1 VQDGKKD
8 FEVARRKKLTTFNRS
23 FVIAAFQDNDQ
34 AQQAI
39 QDLMNSGFSRDQIR
53 YSVRQGGGG
62 ITDDLVSMGIPQQ
75 EANYYNDQFQQG
87 STIVTVNTR
96 DQQQQAYDILMRD
109 GGTDFNT
116 SQGQASNYGA
126 YSTGT
131 AATDATAAT
140 AATAANTVNTTATT
154 GDQTQNIELR
164 AEQLQPQTRWQ
175 QAGEVQLRK
184 NVVAEQQTIDVP
196 VTREEV
202 YIQRQAV
209 SGQPSDTP
217 ITDDGETIRVPVGE
231 EQVDVNKQTVVTG
244 EVTVGKRQVQETQQY
259 TDTVRHEELDVD
271 NQGNVNVQGN
281 QGVVDTVDTTTD
293 QNA

>member
-1 VQDGKKD
+1 
-8 FEVARRKKLTTFNRS
+8 LTTYNRS
-23 FVIAAFQDNDQ
+23 FVIAAFQDENQ

-53 YSVRQGGGG
+53 YSARRGGGG

-75 EANYYNDQFQQG
+75 EADYYNNEFEQG
-87 STIVTVNTR
+87 HTIVTVNTR

-109 GGTDFNT
+109 GGYDFNS
-116 SQGQASNYGA
+116 SQGQRSTYGA
-126 YSTGT
+126 YSAGT
-131 AATDATAAT
+131 AGTAAT
-140 AATAANTVNTTATT
+140 AATTDTTAYAANATT
-154 GDQTQNIELR
+154 VPTGEQAQNIQLR

-175 QAGEVQLRK
+175 QAGEVQLSK

-209 SGQPSDTP
+209 SGQVSDTP

-244 EVTVGKRQVQETQQY
+244 EVAVGKRQVQETQQY
-259 TDTVRHEELDVD
+259 TDTVRHEELDV
-271 NQGNVNVQGN
+271 NQQGNVNVQGD
-281 QGVVDTVDTTTD
+281 QGVVNTVDTVDTDTD
-293 QNA
+293 GNA

>member
-1 VQDGKKD
+1 
-8 FEVARRKKLTTFNRS
+8 LTTYNRS
-23 FVIAAFQDNDQ
+23 FVIAAFQDENQ

-53 YSVRQGGGG
+53 YSARRGGGG

-75 EANYYNDQFQQG
+75 EADYYNNEFEQG
-87 STIVTVNTR
+87 HTIVTVNTR

-109 GGTDFNT
+109 GGYDFNS
-116 SQGQASNYGA
+116 SQGQRSTYGA
-126 YSTGT
+126 YSAGTAGT
-131 AATDATAAT
+131 AATTDTTAY
-140 AATAANTVNTTATT
+140 AANATT
-154 GDQTQNIELR
+154 VPTGEQAQNIQLR

-175 QAGEVQLRK
+175 QAGEVQLSK

-209 SGQPSDTP
+209 SGQVSDTP

-244 EVTVGKRQVQETQQY
+244 EVAVGKRQVQETQQY
-259 TDTVRHEELDVD
+259 TDTVRHEELDV
-271 NQGNVNVQGN
+271 NQQGNVNVQGD
-281 QGVVDTVDTTTD
+281 QGVVNTVDTVDTDTD
-293 QNA
+293 GNA

>member
-1 VQDGKKD
+1 M
-8 FEVARRKKLTTFNRS
+8 TTFNRS

-116 SQGQASNYGA
+116 SQGQTSNYGA
-126 YSTGT
+126 YST
-131 AATDATAAT
+131 ATDATAAT
-140 AATAANTVNTTATT
+140 AANTLNTATTT

-259 TDTVRHEELDVD
+259 TDTVRREELDVD
-271 NQGNVNVQGN
+271 QQGDVNVQGDR
-281 QGVVDTVDTTTD
+281 GVVDTVDTTTD